1 MKVAD
6 RGSQNVNLYF
16 ERITVMPKTDGSA
29 PEAPTPAML
38 TLSQA
43 AEYAGV
49 SKTKLKSAMG
59 NARFAAIFGSESGN
73 VKITHFHPEVPDLIE
88 IAPAALDAWKI
99 EREKP
104 AAGRRNVGPDKPRR
118 YEVKFAAN
126 QLEAVTAALAP
137 LGIEAPYVAYKSRA
151 GKKRGAGASNEP
163 EANAV
168 GVNPEAPATPREAA
182 PVKIEE
188 ISDLVSA

>member
-1 MKVAD
+1 
-6 RGSQNVNLYF
+6 
-16 ERITVMPKTDGSA
+16 MPETNGSA

-49 SKTKLKSAMG
+49 SKTKLKSALG
-59 NARFAAIFGSESGN
+59 NARFAPIFSGDA
-73 VKITHFHPEVPDLIE
+73 VKVTHFHAEVPDLIE
-88 IAPAALDAWKI
+88 IAPAALDAWKA
-99 EREKP
+99 EREQP
-104 AAGRRNVGPDKPRR
+104 TAGRRNVGPDKPRR

-151 GKKRGAGASNEP
+151 GKKRGTGASN
-163 EANAV
+163 
-168 GVNPEAPATPREAA
+168 
-182 PVKIEE
+182 
-188 ISDLVSA
+188 